1 MITPK
6 EGDIVRYLRNGN
18 LFKVRKVANDFVIL
32 DSQDGLSQIMTGKKG
47 FESIFEGTAPTFPYP
62 DPPLRRSLEG

>member
-32 DSQDGLSQIMTGKKG
+32 DSLDGLSQIMTGKKG
-47 FESIFEGTAPTFPYP
+47 FESIFERTPPTFLFP
-62 DPPLRRSLEG
+62 DPSLARSLEG